1 MNHRIVPMLT
11 LLALAPSA
19 LPQENQATK
28 PVLMR
33 TYKVKPGHVVT
44 FEDVIKKYSAAFRKS
59 GREFYMVW
67 RGMAGDV
74 YEYNTITDFKGLEMF
89 DEPSILTRELGE
101 RTSIL
106 LSTQLAQAVDG
117 VTQRIWHLHPD
128 QSILGA
134 DKFKYAE
141 AAFVGVSSLTAQ
153 GQENAD
159 QRKIVDA
166 LRTTGSKNFLTL
178 HLDFGGDDYLA
189 LYLRP
194 VEKVADLGRL
204 PTLTALLGA
213 DEAKRISAARAQ
225 RRRFRHPYIWQYRA
239 GLSFRK
245 IEGGG
250 AFSGN

>member
-1 MNHRIVPMLT
+1 MRFRIVPVLA
-11 LLALAPSA
+11 LLAIAPGA
-19 LPQENQATK
+19 LPQESRSTK

-33 TYKVKPGHVVT
+33 TFKVKPGHVT
-44 FEDVIKKYSAAFRKS
+44 AFEDVIKKYGDAFRKS

-67 RGMAGDV
+67 RGMAGDL
-74 YEYNTITDFKGLEMF
+74 YEYNTLSDFKGLEMF

-106 LSTQLAQAVDG
+106 LSMQLAQAVDG

-128 QSILGA
+128 QSILSA

-141 AAFVGVSSLTAQ
+141 AAFVGVSSVTAQ

-166 LRTTGSKNFLTL
+166 LRTTSTRNFLTL

-213 DEAKRISAARAQ
+213 DEAKRISAARVQ

-239 GLSFRK
+239 ELSFRK
-245 IEGGG
+245 IEGATSGG
-250 AFSGN
+250 N